1 MERGANAG
9 QRESWSRR
17 LFRPRLGPDRDTG
30 RQYLV
35 IGFLGGSLVVAGIL
49 IGVFG
54 DDPAPAVAPAS
65 PVPTA
70 DASPEPLARDPG

>member
-1 MERGANAG
+1 M
-9 QRESWSRR
+9 
-17 LFRPRLGPDRDTG
+17 
-30 RQYLV
+30 